1 MLPAARVDFELWW
14 SPMLF
19 ADSQLSDDQAHGVVM
34 ATLQLGLLLAIRNKR
49 ADVPASVAELL
60 PKVSITARK
69 RWVTASYS
77 DGAACLRLTGATQ
90 MQFFTVRYTLDVLQD
105 PTRCYLA
112 WGSSSSSRSLRVA
125 ARRLVQ
131 ASEVQHL
138 AREWATAVS
147 LAADGGSSEF
157 AAVARADASTS
168 ALDEAAQALG
178 ATTLP
183 ASDWQDAQLALS
195 QRLAANEGQSLAYPT
210 ELSAQASYWQ
220 VLQQEDAEDD
230 DLPTSP
236 EDDHVPDASARSDSS
251 DWTGSLPGVAAT
263 MLLVGIGL
271 GLVGVAWRRSRQQS
285 RAAATMPAALPTSE
299 RDDLHFKPGTMLD
312 DTEFAGISV
321 TYKVN
326 TSACSWEVES
336 ACPNKLVSATRS
348 SGSYD
353 YSSGVTDAYMP
364 VSPSEHRAG
373 EREQASLGIVGLPPE
388 YL

>member
-1 MLPAARVDFELWW
+1 MLPAARVNFELWW
-14 SPMLF
+14 SPLLF
-19 ADSQLSDDQAHGVVM
+19 ADNQLSDDQAHGVVM
-34 ATLQLGLLLAIRNKR
+34 ATLQLGLLLAIRNQR
-49 ADVPASVAELL
+49 ADAPASVAELL
-60 PKVSITARK
+60 PKVSIAARK

-77 DGAACLRLTGATQ
+77 DGTACLRLSGATQ
-90 MQFFTVRYTLDVLQD
+90 MQFFTVRYALDVLQD
-105 PTRCYLA
+105 PAQCNLA
-112 WGSSSSSRSLRVA
+112 WGGSSRSLRTAA
-125 ARRLVQ
+125 ARHLAQ
-131 ASEVQHL
+131 AEEVQHL

-147 LAADGGSSEF
+147 LAADGSTPEF
-157 AAVARADASTS
+157 ADVARADASNS

-178 ATTLP
+178 ATTLQ

-195 QRLAANEGQSLAYPT
+195 QRLAANEGQSLAQAT

-220 VLQQEDAEDD
+220 VLQEEDAEDD
-230 DLPTSP
+230 DVPTIP
-236 EDDHVPDASARSDSS
+236 EDDDVPGSSARSDSS

-285 RAAATMPAALPTSE
+285 QAAATMPTTLPTSE
-299 RDDLHFKPGTMLD
+299 RDDVQFKPDTMLD

-353 YSSGVTDAYMP
+353 YSSGVIDAYMP
-364 VSPSEHRAG
+364 VSPGEYRAG
-373 EREQASLGIVGLPPE
+373 GRERASLGIVGLPPE